1 MRVAGCG
8 WSNQDYGL
16 AFNNQQPTT
25 YYQQPFMFNFLVE
38 TFVLGVKN
46 LRLHKLR
53 SLLTALGIIFGVAAV
68 IIMVAIGE
76 GTKLAALEQIRQLG
90 ANNILV
96 RSVPP
101 PESSD
106 ANQRQQ
112 FTLDYGLRRQD
123 LARLKTLEGIKT
135 FVPVRNTER
144 KVIRGSTVANGATAI
159 GTTPELFDVINLR
172 TAQGQRF
179 SKLQYDRAEAVCVM
193 GYLAAKQLFPYED
206 PVGNTITVGGLSTA
220 NLTLTVV
227 GVLEPTGL
235 RAGSEG
241 AAIMRLDPDTGIYF
255 PLSLA
260 EGVFGDVI
268 EIRKSGSRERKR
280 IELTEVWLQAE
291 DMGQV
296 ERLASVA
303 ENVIKIGHGEKADFE
318 VKAPIQILRNAE
330 RLNRMFNFI
339 MVGIASFSLVVGG
352 IGIMNIMLATVT
364 ERTREIGI
372 RRALGAKRRHIT
384 LQFLIETTV
393 ISLSGGLIGILIGT
407 GLAKVLPWVVLKF
420 SQQHYPTSIADW
432 SVIGSFVVS
441 GLIGIGFGLY
451 PAVMAARMNPI
462 EALRHE

>member
-1 MRVAGCG
+1 M
-8 WSNQDYGL
+8 L
-16 AFNNQQPTT
+16 
-25 YYQQPFMFNFLVE
+25 NFLFE
-38 TFVLGVKN
+38 TFRLGIKN

-76 GTKLAALEQIRQLG
+76 GTKQAALEQIRQLG

-96 RSVPP
+96 RSIRP
-101 PESSD
+101 PEGTE
-106 ANQRQQ
+106 ATQQAQR
-112 FTLDYGLRRQD
+112 TLIYGLKRTD
-123 LARLKTLEGIKT
+123 LERLETIPGIKT
-135 FVPVRNTER
+135 IVPLRNTEQ
-144 KVIRGSTVANGATAI
+144 KVIRGSVLAAGANAI
-159 GTTPELFDVINLR
+159 GTTPELFNVINLR
-172 TAQGQRF
+172 TDRGQRF
-179 SKLQYDRAEAVCVM
+179 NQLQYDRADAVCVL
-193 GYLAAKQLFPYED
+193 GYLVAQQLFPFQD
-206 PVGNTITVGGLSTA
+206 PIGETLQIGTA
-220 NLTLTVV
+220 GMGVVMVTVV

-241 AAIMRLDPDTGIYF
+241 AAIMQLDPDQSVYF
-255 PLSLA
+255 PLTLA
-260 EGVFGDVI
+260 RSTFGDAI
-268 EIRKSGSRERKR
+268 IRRQAGSTERKQ
-280 IELTEVWLQAE
+280 IELSEVWLQAG
-291 DMGQV
+291 DISQV
-296 ERLASVA
+296 EMLASIA
-303 ENVIKIGHGEKADFE
+303 ENVVRTAHGKDDVE

-364 ERTREIGI
+364 ERTKEIGI

-393 ISLSGGLIGILIGT
+393 ISLSGGLIGIMLGTLI
-407 GLAKVLPWVVLKF
+407 AKVLPWIVEKF
-420 SQQHYPTSIADW
+420 SNQNYPTSIAEW

-441 GLIGIGFGLY
+441 GMIGIGFGLY